1 MNLGRVFEIHVCV
14 LVCLDTSKNGFYYFF
29 YNFPSNWV
37 IVKKIKV
44 TAWIIWFICNIWK
57 KIQNGW
63 EGFYISRKILSLDFS
78 ENVYFVLFL
87 TSILQKFLSEKILV
101 LDQ

>member
-1 MNLGRVFEIHVCV
+1 MAFTIFFTIFHQIGWL
-14 LVCLDTSKNGFYYFF
+14 LKNK
-29 YNFPSNWV
+29 SD
-37 IVKKIKV
+37 I
-44 TAWIIWFICNIWK
+44 AWIIWFICNIWK